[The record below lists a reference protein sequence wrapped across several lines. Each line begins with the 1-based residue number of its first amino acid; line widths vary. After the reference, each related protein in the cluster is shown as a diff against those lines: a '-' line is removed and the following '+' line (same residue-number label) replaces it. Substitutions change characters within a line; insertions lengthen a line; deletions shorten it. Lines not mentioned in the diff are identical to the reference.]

1 MRNGRRS
8 RWSIAVV
15 AVGLI
20 CAPLA
25 SATTAGAVKAKLP
38 GRPAITSVVPGPGS
52 LTIAWQGGSPG
63 SQATVGFR
71 VMVSQA
77 GVTLPACA
85 GVTKRSCTISGLT
98 PGRAA
103 KVSVAERSALGIGA
117 PATAKATPTGVPAAP
132 TGLAVQRVGST
143 LVARWKAG
151 SANGSPITGF
161 LVGAVSGT
169 GASLGGCP
177 SLMASTATSC
187 NFVGAS
193 GEDSY
198 VVSVAGINAVGTGRA
213 ASSSVSATGPTGG
226 TPSHLASSVTLS
238 QRWVQ
243 PGGQLTV
250 TGSHFA
256 RSATIQLSARC
267 TTPLAARS
275 TSPRSALAVS
285 SAGTVPLGTLTAD
298 ASGAVSGSIT
308 IPTTLPAGSSS
319 SFEIVASGADDA
331 GAIGSVGVPVLI
343 GFDTTGPQLLG
354 ADAAQPL
361 MISSSGTDTSFG
373 PQTVTITAEVT
384 DDLSGVRAV
393 KLSPASAN
401 APGLDCGGPWGAA
414 VLIAG
419 DAWDGIWQETCSA
432 RQFIAGTYRV
442 TVMAFDQAGTSSL
455 FGWADNQPWYTG
467 GADLGLM
474 GYVASSLTVSMSHP
488 EVTAT
493 DPPTFEPAGSPGAI
507 TLATHEV
514 TLTPGHG
521 ATIPLSF
528 GFTSPSA
535 PARFYSFDWSY
546 TGTPPPGSSWSNMG
560 AGTPPD
566 GLGEWG
572 ELCTATCAQHA
583 GFEGHLISG
592 SFSQGVF
599 TSLLRIP
606 AGTVD
611 GVYEFHQAEM
621 QDALGNWSGY
631 GPTEKNTLESLGYT
645 NQSLAIVVH
654 SSLVP
659 GHPNGPQMLDVAHG
673 GTLSLSTNAIDS
685 VAGPQSIDVTIG
697 GYSAGD
703 VGYNVAGIVII
714 FTDGTNT
721 IRCDARTQEYAT
733 ALPDVVTMTL
743 GIPKFANPGTW
754 RISSIWIAEWTPGQ
768 EAADQRG
775 FDPAQLG
782 FDPSAYTFTNQHLVG
797 P

>member
-1 MRNGRRS
+1 
-8 RWSIAVV
+8 VV
-15 AVGLI
+15 ALGLI

-52 LTIAWQGGSPG
+52 LTIAWQSGTPG

-77 GVTLPACA
+77 GVTIPACA
-85 GVTKRSCTISGLT
+85 GATKRSCTISGLT

-117 PATAKATPTGVPAAP
+117 PATAKATPTGVPASP

-143 LVARWKAG
+143 LVASWKAG
-151 SANGSPITGF
+151 AANGSPITGF
-161 LVGAVSGT
+161 LVGAVSAT

-177 SLMASTATSC
+177 SLMTSTATSC
-187 NFVGAS
+187 TFVGAS
-193 GEDSY
+193 GADSY
-198 VVSVAGINAVGTGRA
+198 VVSVAGENAVGTGRA
-213 ASSSVSATGPTGG
+213 ATLSVSATSPSGPT
-226 TPSHLASSVTLS
+226 SRLLASSISLS

-243 PGGQLTV
+243 PGGRLTV

-256 RSATIQLSARC
+256 RSATIQLSARR

-275 TSPRSALAVS
+275 SSPRSALAVS
-285 SAGTVPLGTLTAD
+285 TAGMVSLGSLTAD
-298 ASGAVSGSIT
+298 AYGAVSGSIT

-331 GAIGSVGVPVLI
+331 GVIGSVTAPVLI

-393 KLSPASAN
+393 TLWPASAS
-401 APGLDCGGPWGAA
+401 APALDCGGAWGAA

-419 DAWDGIWQETCSA
+419 DAWDGIWQQTCTA
-432 RQFIAGTYRV
+432 RQYIAGTYRV
-442 TVMAFDQAGTSSL
+442 TAMASDQAGTSSF
-455 FGWADNQPWYTG
+455 FGWTGLQGGFTG

-493 DPPTFEPAGSPGAI
+493 DPPILDPAGSSGAI
-507 TLATHEV
+507 TLAAHEV

-528 GFTSPSA
+528 GFTSSSA
-535 PARFYSFDWSY
+535 PAAFYSFGWSY
-546 TGTPPPGSSWSNMG
+546 AGSPPPGATWPNMG
-560 AGTPPD
+560 AGTPPG

-572 ELCTATCAQHA
+572 SLCSSPCAQHA
-583 GFEGHLISG
+583 DFEGHLASG
-592 SFSQGVF
+592 SLNQGVF
-599 TSLLRIP
+599 TTLLRIP
-606 AGTVD
+606 AETVD
-611 GVYEFHQAEM
+611 GVYELHQAEI

-631 GPTEKNTLESLGYT
+631 GPTEKNTLDSLGYT
-645 NQSLAIVVH
+645 EESLSIVVH
-654 SSLVP
+654 SSGVP
-659 GHPNGPQMLDVAHG
+659 ARPSGSQMLDAAHG
-673 GTLSLSTNAIDS
+673 GILSLSTNAIDS

-697 GYSAGD
+697 GYSAD
-703 VGYNVAGIVII
+703 AGYNVAAIYIE
-714 FTDGTNT
+714 FTDGTKT
-721 IRCDARTQEYAT
+721 LTAAAGTWLRAT

-743 GIPKFANPGTW
+743 GIPQFADPGTW
-754 RISSIWIAEWTPGQ
+754 HISSILIQEYTPGG
-768 EAADQRG
+768 EVADGRR
-775 FDPAQLG
+775 FDPVQLG
-782 FDPSAYTFTNQHLVG
+782 FDPSAFTFTNQHLVG
-797 P
+797 S